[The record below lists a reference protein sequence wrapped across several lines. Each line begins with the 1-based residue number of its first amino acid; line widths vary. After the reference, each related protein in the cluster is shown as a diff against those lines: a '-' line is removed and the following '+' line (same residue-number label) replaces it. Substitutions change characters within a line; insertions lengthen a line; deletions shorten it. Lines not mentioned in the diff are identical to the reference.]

1 MKKILSN
8 IYEFILL
15 ILIGFL
21 FIIDFCIKKIL
32 GYNKGIFKTPETDN
46 PMDIY
51 EINNL

>member
-1 MKKILSN
+1 MKRILGD

-21 FIIDFCIKKIL
+21 FVIDFCIKSIL
-32 GYNKGIFKTPETDN
+32 GDNEGIFKAPETND